1 MYKIWNLR
9 TRSTSFLS
17 CREIMYTVLKVN
29 FQFSVLSDKMCFC
42 FATPLD
48 VLCIA
53 CFSDSSKTKL
63 KTTRKYFSP
72 EVRMLS
78 GSGWE
83 VWGQPEVYSLNLCPT
98 SLLSQFW
105 GDSSGMR
112 SGVIVWKANCC
123 IAACFLFLIS
133 WATFKLLFLIKYQ
146 TDSCLKAFPV
156 MVSAQ
161 PRWDPETCTV
171 RVKYS

>member
-1 MYKIWNLR
+1 MYKTWNLR

-17 CREIMYTVLKVN
+17 CREIMYSVLKVN
-29 FQFSVLSDKMCFC
+29 FQFSVLSDKMCSC

-48 VLCIA
+48 VLRIA

-63 KTTRKYFSP
+63 KTTMKYFSP

-78 GSGWE
+78 GSGWG
-83 VWGQPEVYSLNLCPT
+83 VWGQPEVHSLNLCPT

-112 SGVIVWKANCC
+112 SGVILQKANCC
-123 IAACFLFLIS
+123 IAACFLFLVF
-133 WATFKLLFLIKYQ
+133 WAGLNTRQVLGGLFFFLIAIEA
-146 TDSCLKAFPV
+146 D
-156 MVSAQ
+156 VSF
-161 PRWDPETCTV
+161 ETSS
-171 RVKYS
+171 R